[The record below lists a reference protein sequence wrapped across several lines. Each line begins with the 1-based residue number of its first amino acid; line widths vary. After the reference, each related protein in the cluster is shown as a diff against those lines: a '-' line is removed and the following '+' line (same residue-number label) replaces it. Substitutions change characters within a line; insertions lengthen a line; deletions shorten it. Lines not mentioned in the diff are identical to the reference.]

1 MDAIANLSTL
11 IDTLVGRLGHAAR
24 TLVWVIAAL
33 VCAVVASVLGMTALI
48 VSLWDAQHVLALVA
62 PGIGFAILA
71 ALFGV
76 VAARA
81 LHAQRTATMVTRAA
95 LAAWAAPEARA
106 APDAHA
112 TSIRRHHPLGWIVA
126 LLSLL
131 FLGGSR
137 ELLALA
143 LRLRAVLALVAHALH
158 VLQLF
163 SRRRAAPPSGPR
175 AP

>member
-1 MDAIANLSTL
+1 MEAIDNLSTVL
-11 IDTLVGRLGHAAR
+11 DTAVSRLGHAAR
-24 TLVWVIAAL
+24 ALVWLAAAL
-33 VCAVVASVLGMTALI
+33 VCAMAASVLGMTALI
-48 VSLWDAQHVLALVA
+48 VSLWDRQHVLALLA
-62 PGIGFAILA
+62 PGIACAILA

-81 LHAQRTATMVTRAA
+81 LHAQGAA
-95 LAAWAAPEARA
+95 AAVRSGTLTTWRPPASPG
-106 APDAHA
+106 APDARP
-112 TSIRRHHPLGWIVA
+112 TPEWRLRPLTWITA

-143 LRLRAVLALVAHALH
+143 LRFRAVLALLAHALH

-163 SRRRAAPPSGPR
+163 SRRRAA
-175 AP
+175 